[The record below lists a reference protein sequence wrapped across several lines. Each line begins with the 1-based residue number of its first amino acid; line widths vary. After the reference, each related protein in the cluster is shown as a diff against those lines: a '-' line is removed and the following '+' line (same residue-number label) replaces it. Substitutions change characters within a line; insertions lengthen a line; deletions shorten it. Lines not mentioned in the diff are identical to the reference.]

1 MKILFVLPRMVGGGV
16 ERVTLNLATALQQR
30 GIECQLALRRA
41 EGEMLAEAQQVF
53 ATVDILADASLWQ
66 FIPRLTALIQ
76 SNQPTHIITAFADVG
91 LLTWI
96 ARRRAKLKVPIIHGI
111 HNTHAFAN
119 RRPGM
124 IGLLRYLL
132 DRQLYRLLYPRVD
145 AIVCVS
151 RGIESEVKACCPSAA
166 SYTRTI
172 YNPVASKAQIA
183 HCLQNPR
190 QRERQ
195 AGPWRIVGLGRL
207 TEQKGFDVLIK
218 AAGLLPASPDW
229 QIDIYGDGPLR
240 NSLQQLVQRL
250 GLQDRI
256 ALRGYT
262 AEPTAALD
270 SADVFVLPSRH
281 EGFGLVLVEAMLH
294 GAQVIATDCPQGP
307 REILEAGRLGQLVPP
322 ENIIALAKALQEIM
336 TQKFWINPI
345 ELQDHASKFSTEK
358 SIEQW
363 VNVLNGFNRGA
374 CDLLG
379 ERQP

>member
-16 ERVTLNLATALQQR
+16 ERVTLNLATALRQR
-30 GIECQLALRRA
+30 GVECRLALRRA

-53 ATVDILADASLWQ
+53 ASVDILTDVSLWQ
-66 FIPRLTALIQ
+66 FIPRLTALIDTA
-76 SNQPTHIITAFADVG
+76 QPTHIVTAFTDIG

-96 ARRRAKLKVPIIHGI
+96 ARRRGKAKVPIIHGI

-132 DRQLYRLLYPRVD
+132 NRQLDRLLYPRVD

-151 RGIESEVKACCPSAA
+151 KGIEAEVKACCPSAA

-172 YNPVASKAQIA
+172 YNPVATKVQIA

-190 QRERQ
+190 QRERH

-218 AAGLLPASPDW
+218 AAGLLPASPPW

-240 NSLQQLVQRL
+240 AVLQQSIQRH

-256 ALRGYT
+256 TLHGYT
-262 AEPTAALD
+262 TDSASALD
-270 SADVFVLPSRH
+270 HADVFVLPSRH

-307 REILEAGRLGQLVPP
+307 REILDGGRLGQLVPVGDAA
-322 ENIIALAKALQEIM
+322 ALTTAIQRILTGKLWIKSLTLQA
-336 TQKFWINPI
+336 
-345 ELQDHASKFSTEK
+345 HAARFSTEF
-358 SIEQW
+358 SVTQW
-363 VNVLNGFNRGA
+363 LEVIRLR
-374 CDLLG
+374 
-379 ERQP
+379 